1 MLLKS
6 NTKNGRLKRPIL
18 LYYVCW
24 VVNFNSNF
32 LGEYMSKTF
41 TFAGTCVE
49 NDAVVYKFA
58 NDASRAKALER
69 FGCTEV
75 KLVELPNAMD
85 KEAAVAYLATVGMT
99 AIKPARTAKSKS
111 AAAKPAKAVPAKLP
125 KVKTTGNDEVTRE
138 VYAEAMSERSANGM
152 PVVSFAQYKRDAAK
166 AVAFFAKCDAKLAA
180 KRAAGKSL

>member
-1 MLLKS
+1 
-6 NTKNGRLKRPIL
+6 
-18 LYYVCW
+18 
-24 VVNFNSNF
+24 
-32 LGEYMSKTF
+32 MSKTF

-58 NDASRAKALER
+58 NDANRAKALER

-99 AIKPARTAKSKS
+99 AIKPARAAKSKS
-111 AAAKPAKAVPAKLP
+111 AAAKPAKAVAAKLP
-125 KVKTTGNDEVTRE
+125 KVKTTGSDEVTRE
-138 VYAEAMSERSANGM
+138 SYAEAMSERSANGM

-166 AVAFFAKCDAKLAA
+166 AVAFFAKCDSKLAA
-180 KRAAGKSL
+180 KRAAGKAL